1 MSFVSMRTKSGL
13 HDLAGRTRMP
23 RKRERRADR
32 AARPE
37 EFKGGPVWIKSG
49 NLASSVTLI

>member
-1 MSFVSMRTKSGL
+1 MSFVSMRTKSEL